1 MEEPANLDRQ
11 GTRDGPAGEDGPPQ
25 GSLLG
30 RWPFGTPRIPL
41 PMPFLC
47 SQEGTFQGKISGLI
61 LMLFFFFFF
70 RIGGEEIAF
79 VSFFPSCLNMTS
91 DLQAWKTT

>member
-70 RIGGEEIAF
+70 
-79 VSFFPSCLNMTS
+79 
-91 DLQAWKTT
+91 